1 MKKRGAGQK
10 EGEGQ
15 DKSGIVFKMRR
26 IILRRTRRERNRDK
40 KEEPVYDCVIYGF
53 FFFLSGHVFAS
64 VRKVQRDVLRI
75 LSSECVIEIGRGIGG
90 DLFDRPLTEMLFC
103 ITI

>member
-15 DKSGIVFKMRR
+15 DKSGIVFKIWR

-40 KEEPVYDCVIYGF
+40 KEEPSF
-53 FFFLSGHVFAS
+53 S
-64 VRKVQRDVLRI
+64 VRTCVLHQ
-75 LSSECVIEIGRGIGG
+75 SEKYS
-90 DLFDRPLTEMLFC
+90 EMF
-103 ITI
+103 

>member
-15 DKSGIVFKMRR
+15 DKSGIVFKM
-26 IILRRTRRERNRDK
+26 RRTRRERNRDK

-53 FFFLSGHVFAS
+53 FFFLSGHVFCISPKSTA
-64 VRKVQRDVLRI
+64 RC
-75 LSSECVIEIGRGIGG
+75 SE
-90 DLFDRPLTEMLFC
+90 DSFL
-103 ITI
+103 

>member
-15 DKSGIVFKMRR
+15 DKSGIVFKIWR

-53 FFFLSGHVFAS
+53 FFS
-64 VRKVQRDVLRI
+64 VRTCVLHQ
-75 LSSECVIEIGRGIGG
+75 SEKYS
-90 DLFDRPLTEMLFC
+90 EMF
-103 ITI
+103 

>member
-15 DKSGIVFKMRR
+15 DKSGIVFKIWR

-40 KEEPVYDCVIYGF
+40 EEPVYDCVIYGF
-53 FFFLSGHVFAS
+53 FLFS
-64 VRKVQRDVLRI
+64 VRTCVLHQ
-75 LSSECVIEIGRGIGG
+75 SEKYS
-90 DLFDRPLTEMLFC
+90 EMF
-103 ITI
+103 